1 MNVNKR
7 ISAQD
12 VKDIEINILDYIDS
26 ICKKHHIEYFLGYGT
41 LLGAIRH
48 KGFIPWDDDI
58 DICMKRKDYEKFISV
73 LSNEQHETYNLLHSS
88 IDSTYYYEIA
98 KVVDVRTKV
107 IGHEVDDIPNEGVW
121 VDIFPL
127 DAVSKHQKFQRYLVK
142 VCMVFR
148 IMSVYKKFP
157 AHKRSYLFYP
167 LWLIARLVGFKLP
180 LKITDWLSKSGT
192 NENIIGYI
200 AAMSTTG
207 SKYCSPASWF
217 KETVEV
223 DFEGKKYPAPKAYHD
238 YLKSKY
244 GDYMKLPPENKRVG
258 HPVEAYWR

>member
-12 VKDIEINILDYIDS
+12 VKDIEINLLDYIDS

-73 LSNEQHETYNLLHSS
+73 FSIEKDEPYKLLHSS
-88 IDSTYYYEIA
+88 MDKTYFYEFA
-98 KVVDVRTKV
+98 KVVDVRAKV
-107 IGHEVDDIPNEGVW
+107 YGVGVNDIPNEGVW

-127 DAVSKHQKFQRYLVK
+127 DAVSKHQKLQRFLIQI
-142 VCMVFR
+142 CMVFR

-157 AHKRSYLFYP
+157 AHKHSYLFYP
-167 LWLIARLVGFKLP
+167 LWLIARMIGFKLP

-192 NENIIGYI
+192 NEDIIGYI

-217 KETVEV
+217 EETIEV

-238 YLKSKY
+238 YLKSQY
-244 GDYMKLPPENKRVG
+244 GDYMKLPPEDKRVG

>member
-1 MNVNKR
+1 MLSGFELRKLQMAELGILKAFV
-7 ISAQD
+7 
-12 VKDIEINILDYIDS
+12 DICYKNNLQYYI
-26 ICKKHHIEYFLGYGT
+26 IGGT

-48 KGFIPWDDDI
+48 GGFIPWDDDI

-73 LSNEQHETYNLLHSS
+73 LSNEKHETYNLLHSS

-107 IGHEVDDIPNEGVW
+107 TGLDVDDIPNEGVW

>member
-73 LSNEQHETYNLLHSS
+73 FSIEKDEPYKLLHSS
-88 IDSTYYYEIA
+88 MDKTYFYEFA

-107 IGHEVDDIPNEGVW
+107 YGVGVNDIPNEGVW

-127 DAVSKHQKFQRYLVK
+127 DAVSKHQKLQRFLIQI
-142 VCMVFR
+142 CMVFR

-180 LKITDWLSKSGT
+180 LKISDWLSKLGT
-192 NENIIGYI
+192 NEGIIGYI

>member
-1 MNVNKR
+1 MNVSKR

-48 KGFIPWDDDI
+48 KGFIPWDDDF
-58 DICMKRKDYEKFISV
+58 DVFMTRPEYEKFV
-73 LSNEQHETYNLLHSS
+73 EYCKHETYNLLHSS

-207 SKYCSPASWF
+207 SKYCSPANWF

-238 YLKSKY
+238 YLQSKY

>member
-1 MNVNKR
+1 MNVSKR

-73 LSNEQHETYNLLHSS
+73 LSNEKHETYNLLHSS

-107 IGHEVDDIPNEGVW
+107 TGLDVDDIPNEGVW